1 MTRGKANGGNDMAK
15 ERIYRRT
22 HAGREALAN
31 DEIGAAGGEYRR
43 ILMLVTDDTHF
54 DGVRAAMP
62 QYGEALI
69 SRWLRELESRGLLE
83 STAGAAEKDLDFT
96 GNFTV
101 AELLQ
106 KQRA

>member
-1 MTRGKANGGNDMAK
+1 MAK

-22 HAGREALAN
+22 YAGGEALASG
-31 DEIGAAGGEYRR
+31 EIGITGGEYRR
-43 ILMLVTDDTHF
+43 ILMLVSDETHF

-62 QYGEALI
+62 HYGDALI

-83 STAGAAEKDLDFT
+83 SCAGAAEKDLDFT
-96 GNFTV
+96 GSFTL

-106 KQRA
+106 K

>member
-1 MTRGKANGGNDMAK
+1 MAK

-22 HAGREALAN
+22 RAGREALAS
-31 DEIGAAGGEYRR
+31 DEIGVAGGEYRR
-43 ILMLVTDDTHF
+43 ILMVIHDDTHF

-62 QYGEALI
+62 QYGDALI

-83 STAGAAEKDLDFT
+83 SFAQAAEQDLDFT

-101 AELLQ
+101 AQLLQ

>member
-1 MTRGKANGGNDMAK
+1 MAR

-22 HAGREALAN
+22 YAGREALASG
-31 DEIGAAGGEYRR
+31 EIGIAGGEYRR
-43 ILMLVTDDTHF
+43 ILALVSDETHF

-62 QYGEALI
+62 QYGDALI

-83 STAGAAEKDLDFT
+83 SCAEAAEQDLDFT

-101 AELLQ
+101 AQLLQ

>member
-1 MTRGKANGGNDMAK
+1 MAK

-22 HAGREALAN
+22 HAGHEALASG
-31 DEIGAAGGEYRR
+31 DIGAAGGEYRR
-43 ILMLVTDDTHF
+43 ILMLVRDDTHF

-62 QYGEALI
+62 QYGDALI

-83 STAGAAEKDLDFT
+83 SVAEAAEQDLDFT
-96 GNFTV
+96 GSFTV

>member
-1 MTRGKANGGNDMAK
+1 MAK

-22 HAGREALAN
+22 HAGHEALVN
-31 DEIGAAGGEYRR
+31 GDIGAAGGEYRR
-43 ILMLVTDDTHF
+43 ILMLVRDDTHF

-62 QYGEALI
+62 QYGDALI

-83 STAGAAEKDLDFT
+83 SIAEAAEQDLDFT
-96 GNFTV
+96 GSFTV